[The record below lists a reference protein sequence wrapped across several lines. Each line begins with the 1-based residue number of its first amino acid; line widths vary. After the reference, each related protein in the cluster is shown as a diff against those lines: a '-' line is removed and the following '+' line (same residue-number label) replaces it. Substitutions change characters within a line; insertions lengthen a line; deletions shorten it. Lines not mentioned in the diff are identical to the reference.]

1 MSLKVISIPREC
13 NQGNAIL
20 DENIPVVVGTE
31 QTKVEYDMA
40 GVGFNAGDN
49 SSVSIN
55 HPNVAV
61 FSKIN
66 YDNKIEITFISKN
79 GNTHSLLNET
89 LSIDILTDDNQ

>member
-31 QTKVEYDMA
+31 QITVEYDMA
-40 GVGFNAGDN
+40 GVGFEASDR

-61 FSKIN
+61 FSQIN
-66 YDNKIEITFISKN
+66 NDNKIEITFVSKD
-79 GNTHSLLNET
+79 GNSYSLLNET
-89 LSIDILTDDNQ
+89 LSIEILTNDN